1 MHAVGRELITFVPDC
16 MRMLRGVLTDPRV
29 SQEAKME
36 AAAAAAYLASP
47 LHRAV
52 AKVPGLRAVDRP
64 AVVAM
69 AMRRLLIHAG
79 EPVLREHWPGSE
91 AGFHVVLGVT
101 RLAAAPGASRPA
113 TMAATLLAAVGA
125 RRPRGSKPD
134 AVIID
139 GEVVDRR
146 PSG

>member
-1 MHAVGRELITFVPDC
+1 MHAVGREVIAFVPDC
-16 MRMLRGVLTDPRV
+16 VRMLRGVLTDQRV

-47 LHRAV
+47 LHKAV
-52 AKVPGLRAVDRP
+52 ARVPGLRAVDRP
-64 AVVAM
+64 AVLAVAM
-69 AMRRLLIHAG
+69 GRLLAHAG

-101 RLAAAPGASRPA
+101 RLAAAPGGSRRAAMAS
-113 TMAATLLAAVGA
+113 TLLAAVGV
-125 RRPRGSKPD
+125 RRRQGNQSD
-134 AVIID
+134 VVIID